1 MSRGRGASRLVLL
14 ALLLLAPAAR
24 AAPPGGEV
32 TDPETALIEGNR
44 RFREGDLEGA
54 MRAYAAGYGDG
65 ADPVLAYNL
74 GVTAHRLGRLP
85 EAVLWYRR
93 AEAALGTP
101 ANDDLWLRDNLELA
115 RSSLGAPERERP
127 AWARWVERRQ
137 SLLLLGIVLA
147 WSLPL
152 LATRP
157 ERERWLS
164 ALIALVAVLAF
175 LAFTA
180 GVFLGRLGP
189 RAAVLLADCPAAGP
203 GRPLPAGT
211 EVWVSREG
219 ERWRVA
225 GEAGGPV
232 CPPESIALVEP

>member
-1 MSRGRGASRLVLL
+1 
-14 ALLLLAPAAR
+14 
-24 AAPPGGEV
+24 
-32 TDPETALIEGNR
+32 
-44 RFREGDLEGA
+44 
-54 MRAYAAGYGDG
+54 MRAYASGYDG
-65 ADPVLAYNL
+65 GGDPVLAYNL

-93 AEAALGTP
+93 AQPAMGPLGK
-101 ANDDLWLRDNLELA
+101 DDLWLRDNLELA
-115 RSSLGAPERERP
+115 RSSLGAPERESP
-127 AWARWVERRQ
+127 AWARWLARRRV
-137 SLLLLGIVLA
+137 LFLLGVVLA

-189 RAAVLLADCPAAGP
+189 GAAVLLADCPATSP
-203 GRPLPAGT
+203 
-211 EVWVSREG
+211 
-219 ERWRVA
+219 
-225 GEAGGPV
+225 
-232 CPPESIALVEP
+232 